1 MRYEKLL
8 TGKSILSLSLSLSLI
23 LLAFPVPSLA
33 HHGIPVTVF
42 GTTSPDALV
51 TIKVPELTLS
61 IARTAD
67 ENGRFIFTFTDV
79 PPGVYMLF
87 VSAMKDGSANETNQL
102 IGVPDSPAVEEMSVS
117 DINLPLAPVKPIK
130 KQKADLNRDGLVDMR
145 DLSILLY
152 HWTSSMFYTP
162 YNKDADL
169 NGDDSINLK
178 DVSLMISLWTN

>member
-1 MRYEKLL
+1 M
-8 TGKSILSLSLSLSLI
+8 
-23 LLAFPVPSLA
+23 LAFPAFA

-61 IARTAD
+61 VARTAD
-67 ENGRFIFTFTDV
+67 ENGRFIFTFSDV

-102 IGVPDSPAVEEMSVS
+102 IGVPDSPAVEEMSIS
-117 DINLPLAPVKPIK
+117 DINLPLVPVKPIK
-130 KQKADLNRDGLVDMR
+130 KWKADLNGDGLVDMR

-169 NGDDSINLK
+169 NGDGAINLK